1 MRNGERN
8 SQADRQDAIFELA
21 FARVTGS
28 RPVDGNSIRLLK
40 DAVENYPAW
49 LDAIARAERTIHFE
63 NYIIADDRVGAEFA
77 RALAQRARAGI
88 RVRLLYDWW
97 GSFRTTLSSFWRDLA
112 IAGVEVRAFN
122 PPRLS
127 SPLGWV
133 SRDHRKV
140 ITIDGR
146 IGFVSG
152 LCVARSWAGDP
163 EKGIAPWRDT
173 GVELCGPVVADID
186 RAFAASWGTCGT
198 QLPPEDLVDP
208 DRVFAPGSV
217 RARVVQGAPGRL
229 STYRVDQLVA
239 SAARKTLWLTDAYF
253 VATTTYV
260 RALIEADRDGVDVR
274 LLVPGSSDL
283 PVVQAMVRTG
293 YRPLI
298 EAGVRVFEWNGP
310 MLHAKTAVSDG
321 RWARIG
327 STNLNLAS
335 WLTNWELDVTIDDRD
350 FAEIMEAAYLAD
362 LENAT
367 EIVLDDRQRVHSAD
381 PAPLSPER
389 HQKGSGSRLAASA
402 LSMGSTAGAAITG
415 SRSLSTAERR
425 MVLYIGLALLAAA
438 VVVAC
443 FPLVVIVPLVAAL
456 AWLGCSLLLR
466 SWRLWRGFTET
477 RAAASS
483 DSI

>member
-1 MRNGERN
+1 M
-8 SQADRQDAIFELA
+8 
-21 FARVTGS
+21 
-28 RPVDGNSIRLLK
+28 
-40 DAVENYPAW
+40 
-49 LDAIARAERTIHFE
+49 
-63 NYIIADDRVGAEFA
+63 
-77 RALAQRARAGI
+77 
-88 RVRLLYDWW
+88 
-97 GSFRTTLSSFWRDLA
+97 
-112 IAGVEVRAFN
+112 
-122 PPRLS
+122 
-127 SPLGWV
+127 
-133 SRDHRKV
+133 
-140 ITIDGR
+140 
-146 IGFVSG
+146 
-152 LCVARSWAGDP
+152 
-163 EKGIAPWRDT
+163 
-173 GVELCGPVVADID
+173 ADID

>member
-21 FARVTGS
+21 FARITGS

-310 MLHAKTAVSDG
+310 MLHA
-321 RWARIG
+321 
-327 STNLNLAS
+327 
-335 WLTNWELDVTIDDRD
+335 
-350 FAEIMEAAYLAD
+350 
-362 LENAT
+362 
-367 EIVLDDRQRVHSAD
+367 
-381 PAPLSPER
+381 
-389 HQKGSGSRLAASA
+389 
-402 LSMGSTAGAAITG
+402 
-415 SRSLSTAERR
+415 
-425 MVLYIGLALLAAA
+425 
-438 VVVAC
+438 
-443 FPLVVIVPLVAAL
+443 
-456 AWLGCSLLLR
+456 
-466 SWRLWRGFTET
+466 
-477 RAAASS
+477 
-483 DSI
+483 